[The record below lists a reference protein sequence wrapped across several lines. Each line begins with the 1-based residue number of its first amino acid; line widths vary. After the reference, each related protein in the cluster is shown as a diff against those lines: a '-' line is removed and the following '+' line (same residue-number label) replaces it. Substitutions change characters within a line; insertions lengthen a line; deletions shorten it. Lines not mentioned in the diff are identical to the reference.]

1 MQWFWLA
8 ALVVFIVMEAATSAL
23 VSVWFIG
30 GAFVSLIAA
39 IFGAPVWAQVVLFI
53 LTSVCLLL
61 ALRPLAKKYLSPR
74 KTVTNARSNIGKE
87 AVVIETIDN
96 LHGKGAVKIA
106 GVFWSARSTK
116 EEIIEEGSVVR
127 ITEIE
132 GVKVCVEHV
141 AEKREVQL

>member
-8 ALVVFIVMEAATSAL
+8 ALVIFIVMEAATSAL

-39 IFGAPVWAQVVLFI
+39 IFGAPIWAQVILFVV
-53 LTSVCLLL
+53 TSVCLLM
-61 ALRPLAKKYLSPR
+61 ALRPLAKKYLSPG

-116 EEIIEEGSVVR
+116 DELIEEGTVVR

-132 GVKVCVEHV
+132 GVKVCVER
-141 AEKREVQL
+141 AEEIREVQV